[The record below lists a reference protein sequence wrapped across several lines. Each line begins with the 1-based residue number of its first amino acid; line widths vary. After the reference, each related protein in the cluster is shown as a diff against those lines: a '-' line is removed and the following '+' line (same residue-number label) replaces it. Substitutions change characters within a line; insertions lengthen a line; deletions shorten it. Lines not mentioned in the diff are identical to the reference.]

1 MPIVIGRVLRR
12 HPNGIKGDDIMT
24 ANRIK
29 DTFLKRLDPQHRMRW
44 LVMLVVILVFT
55 AILYPGL
62 VVTDLAYRIGDVAE
76 RDIKASHD
84 FLIEDRQ
91 ATETNQRNASDQTL
105 TVYDYDVLLARNL
118 TRKIEQ
124 VFLDMRETV
133 AALEAREALQAAAKG
148 PDDAVVTETIISPPP
163 LPATDTAPHE
173 GDLPPIQEILAEK
186 RTEFGEK
193 LGITVREDVYQL
205 LAETDFSQTI
215 ADRMSQI
222 LYEILKSGV
231 VSNKE
236 ILLRESE
243 KGIVLRTVGTDKER
257 IVRNLRQFY
266 DLEEA
271 KMMVRIMGQPM
282 LKDMG
287 YANADLIVD
296 LMQDLLQPNITLNR
310 NETQE
315 RQDAAVADV
324 KPVFHKI
331 KAGEML
337 LREGERVTAVQILKL
352 RALQEEQLS
361 QRIAMSSMGAAMIM
375 ICVLLSAYFLRFRN
389 RDERA
394 HSINKDILF
403 TAVVL
408 CTFFVIAEVAGSLS
422 RTLAQNTPFSFDA
435 LSLFYA
441 TPISAATMIVC
452 LFLGLES
459 AILTAMILS
468 IGAAIVFHGS
478 FEVMIYF
485 LISGAMAAYWIR
497 DCRGR
502 KVFINAGLK
511 TGLLNIVL
519 AVAIGVY
526 TGFESTK
533 AIFWGGLFG
542 FLGGV
547 FSTIIAT
554 GLVPIVEILFE
565 YTSDIKLLE
574 LANLDQPLM
583 RKLMIEAPGTYHH
596 SVIVGNMVEAAAAE
610 IGANPLLAK
619 VCGYYHDIGKIRK
632 PAYFIENQAGGR
644 NRHDKLAPSMSA
656 LILIAHIKDGMDMAR
671 QNKLGESITDTIRQH
686 HGTSLIQYFY
696 DKARQLKGE
705 DAVNIDD
712 YRYPGPKPQTREAG
726 LVMLADVVEA
736 ASRVLSNPTPSRL
749 QGLVQKLINRI
760 FSDGQLDNCELTLRD
775 LHNIAKSFNTILNG
789 IHHHRIEYP
798 EKRSGTL
805 VKKRGR
811 NGSSDRQSARS
822 ADDTQRAPEEN
833 GHGHLKRLG
842 LS

>member
-1 MPIVIGRVLRR
+1 MI
-12 HPNGIKGDDIMT
+12 

-29 DTFLKRLDPQHRMRW
+29 EAFLKRLDSQHRMRW
-44 LVMLVVILVFT
+44 LIMLVVILVFT

-76 RDIKASHD
+76 RDIKASRD

-91 ATETNQRNASDQTL
+91 ATETNQRNASEQAR
-105 TVYDYDVLLARNL
+105 TVYDIDVLLARNL
-118 TRKIEQ
+118 TRKIDR
-124 VFLDMRETV
+124 VFRDMRKTIAE
-133 AALEAREALQAAAKG
+133 LQAREALRAAAQIPG
-148 PDDAVVTETIISPPP
+148 EAVLQEPSKPQPSLPP
-163 LPATDTAPHE
+163 ADTAPIE
-173 GDLPPIQEILAEK
+173 NDTLSVRQILMEKQAE
-186 RTEFGEK
+186 FSEK
-193 LGITVREDVYQL
+193 LGITLREDIFQL
-205 LAETDFSQTI
+205 LVDADFSQTI
-215 ADRMSQI
+215 SDRMSQI
-222 LYEILKSGV
+222 LYEIMEGGV

-243 KGIVLRTVGTDKER
+243 KGIILRTVGTDQER

-282 LKDMG
+282 LKDLG
-287 YANADLIVD
+287 YNNADLIVD
-296 LMQDLLQPNITLNR
+296 LMQGLLQPNITLNR
-310 NETQE
+310 NETLE
-315 RQDAAVADV
+315 RQKAAVADV

-352 RALQEEQLS
+352 RAIQEEQLS
-361 QRIAMSSMGAAMIM
+361 QRIAMSSMGAALIM
-375 ICVLLSAYFLRFRN
+375 ICVLLSAYLLHFRN
-389 RDERA
+389 QDDRA
-394 HSINKDILF
+394 NSINKDILF
-403 TAVVL
+403 IAVVL
-408 CTFFVIAEVAGSLS
+408 CTFFVIAEVAGSLA

-441 TPISAATMIVC
+441 TPISSATMIVC

-459 AILTAMILS
+459 AVLLAMILA

-478 FEVMIYF
+478 FGAMIFF
-485 LISGAMAAYWIR
+485 LISSAMSAYWIQGYH
-497 DCRGR
+497 GR
-502 KVFINAGLK
+502 KVFIKAGLK
-511 TGLLNIVL
+511 TGLLNIIL
-519 AVAIGVY
+519 AVAIGIY
-526 TGFESTK
+526 IGFESTK
-533 AIFWGGLFG
+533 AVLWGGAFG
-542 FLGGV
+542 FLGGI
-547 FSTIIAT
+547 FSAIIAT
-554 GLVPIVEILFE
+554 GLVPIIEILFE

-596 SVIVGNMVEAAAAE
+596 SVIVGNMVEAASAE

-632 PAYFIENQAGGR
+632 PAYFIENQTNGR

-656 LILIAHIKDGMDMAR
+656 LILIAHIKDGMDMAHR
-671 QNKLGESITDTIRQH
+671 NKLGKDITDTIRQH
-686 HGTSLIQYFY
+686 HGTSLIHYFY
-696 DKARQLKGE
+696 DKAKQLKGE

-736 ASRVLSNPTPSRL
+736 ASRVLNNPTPSRL

-760 FSDGQLDNCELTLRD
+760 FSDGQLDNCELTLHD
-775 LHNIAKSFNTILNG
+775 LHKIAKSFNTILNG

-798 EKRSGTL
+798 ENRSGAL

-822 ADDTQRAPEEN
+822 AIDSRRESEEN

>member
-1 MPIVIGRVLRR
+1 
-12 HPNGIKGDDIMT
+12 MT
-24 ANRIK
+24 ADRIREV
-29 DTFLKRLDPQHRMRW
+29 FQKRLDPQHRMRW
-44 LVMLVVILVFT
+44 LVMIVVILVFT

-76 RDIKASHD
+76 RDIKASRD

-91 ATETNQRNASDQTL
+91 ATETNQRNASEQTL
-105 TVYDYDVLLARNL
+105 TVYDNDVLLARNL
-118 TRKIEQ
+118 TRNIDQ
-124 VFLDMRETV
+124 VFSDMRKTITE
-133 AALEAREALQAAAKG
+133 LQARKALHSAAQ
-148 PDDAVVTETIISPPP
+148 
-163 LPATDTAPHE
+163 LPEGAGLAENSAPQPS
-173 GDLPPIQEILAEK
+173 LPPADLTPDESHMIPIDQILMEK
-186 RTEFGEK
+186 QVEFGEK
-193 LGITVREDVYQL
+193 LGITVQDDIYHL
-205 LAETDFSQTI
+205 LVDTDFSQTI
-215 ADRMSQI
+215 AERMNQI

-243 KGIVLRTVGTDKER
+243 KGIVLRTVGTNKER

-266 DLEEA
+266 GLEEA

-287 YANADLIVD
+287 YTNADLIVD

-310 NETQE
+310 NETLE
-315 RQDAAVADV
+315 RQNAAVADV

-337 LREGERVTAVQILKL
+337 LREGELVTAVQILKL
-352 RALQEEQLS
+352 RALQEEQIN
-361 QRIAMSSMGAAMIM
+361 QRIAMSSTGAAIIM
-375 ICVLLSAYFLRFRN
+375 VCVLLSAYVLRFRN
-389 RDERA
+389 LDDRA
-394 HSINKDILF
+394 NSINKDILF
-403 TAVVL
+403 IAVVL

-422 RTLAQNTPFSFDA
+422 RTLAQNTPLSFDA

-441 TPISAATMIVC
+441 TPISSATMIVC

-459 AILTAMILS
+459 AFLVAMILAV
-468 IGAAIVFHGS
+468 GAAIVFHGS
-478 FEVMIYF
+478 FETLIFF
-485 LISGAMAAYWIR
+485 LLSSAMAAYWIQGYH
-497 DCRGR
+497 GR
-502 KVFINAGLK
+502 KVFIKAGLK

-526 TGFESTK
+526 AGFESTK
-533 AIFWGGLFG
+533 AILWGGAFG
-542 FLGGV
+542 FMGGII
-547 FSTIIAT
+547 SAIIAT
-554 GLVPIVEILFE
+554 GLVPIIEILFE

-632 PAYFIENQAGGR
+632 PAYFIENQTSGR

-656 LILIAHIKDGMDMAR
+656 LILIAHIKDGMDMAHR
-671 QNKLGESITDTIRQH
+671 NKLGQDITDTIRQH

-696 DKARQLKGE
+696 DKAKQLKGE

-736 ASRVLSNPTPSRL
+736 ASRVLANPTPSRL

-798 EKRSGTL
+798 ESRSGAL

-811 NGSSDRQSARS
+811 NGSSDRQSAKS
-822 ADDTQRAPEEN
+822 AIDSQRESEAN

>member
-1 MPIVIGRVLRR
+1 MNKKV
-12 HPNGIKGDDIMT
+12 HDIMT
-24 ANRIK
+24 ATRIK
-29 DTFLKRLDPQHRMRW
+29 KALLEHLDPQQRMRW
-44 LVMLVVILVFT
+44 LIMLMVILVFT

-62 VVTDLAYRIGDVAE
+62 VVTDFAYRIGDVAE
-76 RDIKASHD
+76 RDIKASRD

-91 ATETNQRNASDQTL
+91 ATENNQRSASEQTL
-105 TVYDYDVLLARNL
+105 TVYDHDVLLARNL
-118 TRKIEQ
+118 TQNIDQ
-124 VFLDMRETV
+124 VFSGMRKTLAELKARDALHT
-133 AALEAREALQAAAKG
+133 AAQIPEGAATADLPSPQPLLVPIEATPLEDERLPIRQ
-148 PDDAVVTETIISPPP
+148 IIS
-163 LPATDTAPHE
+163 
-173 GDLPPIQEILAEK
+173 EK
-186 RTEFGEK
+186 QPEFGEK
-193 LGITVREDVYQL
+193 LGIAVRDDIYQVL
-205 LAETDFSQTI
+205 VESEFSQTI
-215 ADRMSQI
+215 SDQMIQI

-243 KGIVLRTVGTDKER
+243 KGIVLRTVGTGKER
-257 IVRNLRQFY
+257 TVRNLRQFY

-271 KMMVRIMGQPM
+271 KMMTRIMGQPM
-282 LKDMG
+282 LKDLG
-287 YANADLIVD
+287 YTNVDLIVD
-296 LMQDLLQPNITLNR
+296 MTQSLLQPNITLNR
-310 NETQE
+310 SETQE
-315 RQDAAVADV
+315 RSKAAVEDV

-361 QRIAMSSMGAAMIM
+361 QRIALSSMGAAIIM
-375 ICVLLSAYFLRFRN
+375 VCVLLCAYLLRFRGYN
-389 RDERA
+389 DRA
-394 HSINKDILF
+394 LSVNKDILF
-403 TAVVL
+403 SAVVL

-422 RTLAQNTPFSFDA
+422 RTLAQNTPFSFEA
-435 LSLFYA
+435 ISLFYA
-441 TPISAATMIVC
+441 TPLSAATMLVC
-452 LFLGLES
+452 LFLGLAS
-459 AILTAMILS
+459 AVLLAMPLA

-478 FEVMIYF
+478 FEAMVFF
-485 LISGAMAAYWIR
+485 LISGAMAAYGVQN
-497 DCRGR
+497 CRER
-502 KVFINAGLK
+502 NVFIKAGLM
-511 TGLLNIVL
+511 TGLLNILL
-519 AVAIGVY
+519 AAAIGVY
-526 TGFESTK
+526 AGFESTK
-533 AIFWGGLFG
+533 AILWGCAFG

-547 FSTIIAT
+547 ASAILAT
-554 GLVPIVEILFE
+554 GLVPIIEILFE

-632 PAYFIENQAGGR
+632 PAYFIENQTNGR

-656 LILIAHIKDGMDMAR
+656 LILIAHIKDGMDLAR
-671 QNKLGESITDTIRQH
+671 RHKLGNNITDTIRQH
-686 HGTSLIQYFY
+686 HGTSLIHFFY
-696 DKARQLKGE
+696 DKAIQLKGE

-726 LVMLADVVEA
+726 LVMLADAVEA
-736 ASRVLSNPTPSRL
+736 ASRVLDNPTPSRL

-798 EKRSGTL
+798 EKRSGAL
-805 VKKRGR
+805 VKKKAR
-811 NGSSDRQSARS
+811 NGSSDRQSAKAAVDS
-822 ADDTQRAPEEN
+822 QRESEEN
-833 GHGHLKRLG
+833 GHGHLRRLG

>member
-1 MPIVIGRVLRR
+1 
-12 HPNGIKGDDIMT
+12 MT
-24 ANRIK
+24 ANRIIE
-29 DTFLKRLDPQHRMRW
+29 TFLKRLDPQQRLRW

-76 RDIKASHD
+76 RDIKASRD

-91 ATETNQRNASDQTL
+91 ATETNQRNASELTR
-105 TVYDYDVLLARNL
+105 TVYDHDVLLARNL
-118 TRKIEQ
+118 TRKVDQ
-124 VFLDMRETV
+124 VFGDMRKTIAE
-133 AALEAREALQAAAKG
+133 LKAREALRAAAKLPEG
-148 PDDAVVTETIISPPP
+148 AVVNENP
-163 LPATDTAPHE
+163 LPQSSLPLAGAAPDE
-173 GDLPPIQEILAEK
+173 TNPVSIKQSLMEKQAE
-186 RTEFGEK
+186 FSEK
-193 LGITVREDVYQL
+193 LGITVREDVYRL
-205 LAETDFSQTI
+205 LVEANFSRTI
-215 ADRMSQI
+215 ADRMVQI
-222 LYEILKSGV
+222 LYEIMKSGV
-231 VSNKE
+231 VSNKD

-243 KGIVLRTVGTDKER
+243 KGIVLRTVGTDKEQT
-257 IVRNLRQFY
+257 VRNLRQFY

-271 KMMVRIMGQPM
+271 KMMARIMGQPM

-287 YANADLIVD
+287 YTKADLIVD
-296 LMQDLLQPNITLNR
+296 MMQDLLQPNITLNR
-310 NETQE
+310 NETLE
-315 RQDAAVADV
+315 RQNAAVEDV

-361 QRIAMSSMGAAMIM
+361 KRIAMSSMGAAMIM
-375 ICVLLSAYFLRFRN
+375 VCVLLSAYLLHYRN
-389 RDERA
+389 RDDRA
-394 HSINKDILF
+394 TSINKDILF
-403 TAVVL
+403 LAVVL

-422 RTLAQNTPFSFDA
+422 RTLAQNTPLSFDA

-441 TPISAATMIVC
+441 TPISSATMIVC
-452 LFLGLES
+452 LFLGLEC
-459 AILTAMILS
+459 AVLLAMILA

-478 FEVMIYF
+478 FEALLFF
-485 LISGAMAAYWIR
+485 LISGTMAAYWIQSYH
-497 DCRGR
+497 GR
-502 KVFINAGLK
+502 KVFIKAGLK
-511 TGLLNIVL
+511 TGLLNIIL

-526 TGFESTK
+526 AGFESTK
-533 AIFWGGLFG
+533 TILWGGAFG
-542 FLGGV
+542 FLGGII
-547 FSTIIAT
+547 SSIIAT
-554 GLVPIVEILFE
+554 GLVPIIEIIFE

-619 VCGYYHDIGKIRK
+619 VCGYYHDIGKTRK
-632 PAYFIENQAGGR
+632 PAYFIENQSSGR

-656 LILIAHIKDGMDMAR
+656 LILIAHIKDGMDLAHR
-671 QNKLGESITDTIRQH
+671 NKLGQNITDTIRQH

-696 DKARQLKGE
+696 DKAKQLKGE

-736 ASRVLSNPTPSRL
+736 ASRVLGNPTPSRL

-775 LHNIAKSFNTILNG
+775 LHKIAKSFNTILNG

-798 EKRSGTL
+798 ENRSGAL

-811 NGSSDRQSARS
+811 NGSSDRQSAKPAIDS
-822 ADDTQRAPEEN
+822 QRESEEN
-833 GHGHLKRLG
+833 SQGHLRRLG